1 MQLPSAIAHRP
12 GTCNLCPSG
21 KGAYIEELSLHRSAP
36 DTDKVASRP
45 RKAPVRP
52 PVEDNL

>member
-21 KGAYIEELSLHRSAP
+21 QGARIEELSLHRSAP